1 MRIATREELI
11 DRVDELQLENALLEY
26 QSSMFES
33 KLHEL
38 QMRFDEI
45 VGSHNS
51 RNAAQ
56 EALDEINAYETVL
69 IASRSLI
76 RQSS

>member
-1 MRIATREELI
+1 
-11 DRVDELQLENALLEY
+11 LQNAQVISKRRLRLEIEYSLLEY

-38 QMRFDEI
+38 QKRFDEI
-45 VGSHNS
+45 IGSHNA

-69 IASRSLI
+69 IASRALIQQSL
-76 RQSS
+76 

>member
-1 MRIATREELI
+1 
-11 DRVDELQLENALLEY
+11 
-26 QSSMFES
+26 MFES

-38 QMRFDEI
+38 QKRFDEI
-45 VGSHNS
+45 IGSHNA

-69 IASRSLI
+69 IASRALIQQSL
-76 RQSS
+76 